1 MNYHQALVSHIN
13 TLPPAL
19 RLRALT
25 SPVMES
31 CISQIR
37 SGQRAEEAYNEA
49 MAEIEAERRVNQGRR
64 GF

>member
-1 MNYHQALVSHIN
+1 MNYHQQLIAHIN

-25 SPVMES
+25 SPVVDS
-31 CISQIR
+31 CISQMR
-37 SGQRAEEAYNEA
+37 DGQRVEAAYNEA
-49 MAEIEAERRVNQGRR
+49 MAEIEAEQKANQGKR